1 MNKYHEALLIRS
13 VNSRNL
19 LATARKNEQHA
30 LECLEMEDGANE
42 TLHGLEWSSE
52 EIEELVRSRD
62 AVPLL
67 KKRHSDRTVM
77 ASLAQ
82 LIACRLQ
89 EGYTVTNFVVMKSMQ
104 PKTVLLDFVVVTA
117 RTNHIHLVVG
127 SDHLEVTLSLP
138 WREGTTVFYRVT
150 GQWPDKGLR

>member
-89 EGYTVTNFVVMKSMQ
+89 EGYTVTNFVVMKSMH
-104 PKTVLLDFVVVTA
+104 PKTVLLT
-117 RTNHIHLVVG
+117 
-127 SDHLEVTLSLP
+127 SLSSQQELII
-138 WREGTTVFYRVT
+138 FI
-150 GQWPDKGLR
+150 LF

>member
-1 MNKYHEALLIRS
+1 
-13 VNSRNL
+13 
-19 LATARKNEQHA
+19 
-30 LECLEMEDGANE
+30 MEDGANE

-104 PKTVLLDFVVVTA
+104 PKTVLLT
-117 RTNHIHLVVG
+117 
-127 SDHLEVTLSLP
+127 SLSSQQELII
-138 WREGTTVFYRVT
+138 FI
-150 GQWPDKGLR
+150 LL